1 MSGLTLTQVMA
12 VDGWVVENGVGSLPR
27 MINVARTM
35 NTNSEVAEVLDSIQN
50 MADELK
56 TAMITPD

>member
-1 MSGLTLTQVMA
+1 MA